1 VRARRAGRQRQSDKT
16 GRQNSVS
23 EQLCRAEPTGVK
35 RVSILLTPVLVSSSA
50 APLISTNSTSWSSPP
65 ARHCSSYLLECCT
78 TSILPL
84 IQTQHSSTSCLNRS
98 LPVSLS
104 PAALLVPTF
113 NNVPCPPGEAR
124 REFSLVVLA
133 HGRQLRG
140 VYREIILSLSRGQD
154 LPNPVKIGVLVDRL
168 NLQQHPTPLQEP
180 NIFLTINIKDGHY
193 GISIAYRKPDKGWAT
208 SCVPLSLPQGLR
220 TGIDGNATKFDL

>member
-1 VRARRAGRQRQSDKT
+1 MSCLTDLCARWKLGDRDRQSDKT

-65 ARHCSSYLLECCT
+65 ARHCGSYFLECCKT
-78 TSILPL
+78 LILSST
-84 IQTQHSSTSCLNRS
+84 QTQHSTSCLNRS

-140 VYREIILSLSRGQD
+140 VYREIMLSLSRGRH
-154 LPNPVKIGVLVDRL
+154 LPNKAKVSTCSSILHLFK
-168 NLQQHPTPLQEP
+168 NL
-180 NIFLTINIKDGHY
+180 
-193 GISIAYRKPDKGWAT
+193 T
-208 SCVPLSLPQGLR
+208 SS
-220 TGIDGNATKFDL
+220 

>member
-1 VRARRAGRQRQSDKT
+1 VRALRAGRQRQSDKT

-23 EQLCRAEPTGVK
+23 EQLCRAEPAGVK

-65 ARHCSSYLLECCT
+65 ARHCGSYFWECCKAFN
-78 TSILPL
+78 LPL
-84 IQTQHSSTSCLNRS
+84 IQTQHSTSCLNRS

-104 PAALLVPTF
+104 PVGLLVPTF

-140 VYREIILSLSRGQD
+140 VYREIMLSLSRGWN
-154 LPNPVKIGVLVDRL
+154 LPNKAKIGVLVERL

-180 NIFLTINIKDGHY
+180 NIFLTIKIKGRADGT
-193 GISIAYRKPDKGWAT
+193 SIAYGKPDKGWAT
-208 SCVPLSLPQGLR
+208 SRVPLSLPQGLR